1 MTRYWSNILLFL
13 SVLYNSGYVNIAS
26 EKGSFTQATFQSEQ
40 VTVNDLE
47 LLDLDQ
53 DCTLMSCLPNTQ
65 FPHFTAI
72 QNQQN
77 SVLVSIKN
85 VPYIRG
91 PPYLYI

>member
-26 EKGSFTQATFQSEQ
+26 EKGAFTQATFQSEQ
-40 VTVNDLE
+40 ITFNDLE
-47 LLDLDQ
+47 PLDLDQ
-53 DCTLMSCLPNTQ
+53 NCTLMSCFPNTQ
-65 FPHFTAI
+65 CPHLTAI

-77 SVLVSIKN
+77 SALVSIKN
-85 VPYIRG
+85 VQYIRG